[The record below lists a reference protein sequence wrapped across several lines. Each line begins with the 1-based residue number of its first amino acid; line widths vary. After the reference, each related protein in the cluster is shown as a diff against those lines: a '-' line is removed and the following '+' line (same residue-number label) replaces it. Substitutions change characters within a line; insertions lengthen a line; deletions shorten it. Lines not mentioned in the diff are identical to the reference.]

1 MRTETITRN
10 LYKFEELSDDAKD
23 KAIEKLWDINVDYDW
38 WQWTYDDAEE
48 IGLKLTGFDLD
59 RGSYCKGDFIDTAE
73 YTAKKIIDNH
83 GDTCCE
89 AYTDAQNYLKELE
102 AAIAKNLEE
111 NADCD
116 YPEDYLDTEEI
127 DDEFL
132 RNLLEDYRIL
142 LQKEWDYLTS
152 IEAIIETIEANEYEF
167 DEDGNLA

>member
-10 LYKFEELSDDAKD
+10 LYKFDELSDDAKD

-59 RGSYCKGDFIDTAE
+59 RGSYCKGEFIDAAE
-73 YTAKKIIDNH
+73 YTAKRIIKNH
-83 GDTCCE
+83 GDTCE
-89 AYTDAQNYLKELE
+89 TYKDAQNYLKELE
-102 AAIAKNLEE
+102 IAIAKNLEE

-132 RNLLEDYRIL
+132 RNLLEDYRIM

-152 IEAIIETIEANEYEF
+152 REAIIETIESNDYEF

>member
-10 LYKFEELSDDAKD
+10 LHKFDEWSDDAKD

-48 IGLKLTGFDLD
+48 IGLKITGFDLD
-59 RGSYCKGDFIDTAE
+59 YRSCEGNFINTAE
-73 YTAKKIIDNH
+73 YTAKNIIENH
-83 GDTCCE
+83 GDTCE
-89 AYTDAQNYLKELE
+89 TYKDAQNYLKDLE
-102 AAIAKNLEE
+102 IAIAKNLKE

-127 DDEFL
+127 DNDFL
-132 RNLLEDYRIL
+132 KELLEDYRIM
-142 LQKEWDYLTS
+142 LQKEWYYLTS
-152 IEAIIETIEANEYEF
+152 REAIIETIEANEYEF

>member
-1 MRTETITRN
+1 MRTEIITRN
-10 LYKFEELSDDAKD
+10 LYKFDELSDDAKD
-23 KAIEKLWDINVDYDW
+23 KAVERLYDINVDYDW

-59 RGSYCKGDFIDTAE
+59 RGSYCKGEFINTAE
-73 YTAKKIIDNH
+73 NVAQKIIENH
-83 GDTCCE
+83 GDTCE
-89 AYTDAQNYLKELE
+89 TYKDAQNYLRDLE
-102 AAIAKNLEE
+102 IAIAKNLEE

-132 RNLLEDYRIL
+132 RNLLEDYRIS

-152 IEAIIETIEANEYEF
+152 REAIIETIESNDYEF